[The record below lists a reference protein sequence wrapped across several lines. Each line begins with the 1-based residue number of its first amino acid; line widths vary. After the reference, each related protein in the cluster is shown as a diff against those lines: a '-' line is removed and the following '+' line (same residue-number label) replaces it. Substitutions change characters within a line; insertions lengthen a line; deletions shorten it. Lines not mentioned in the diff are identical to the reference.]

1 MSALGRFR
9 AFLKDRSASASVE
22 YVVLFLPLIALV
34 FTSFQ
39 IALAFHFALTAQK
52 AVENGARVAAV
63 RDPVYRRE
71 YLPTTNVPAAG
82 ARTGDACALNNN
94 CVAPSG
100 GPWVCTNADL
110 NQPQCDANAFKEVFD
125 EVAAVAYLLNP
136 DNLVVAYDYYE
147 LGFANG
153 PFVPLV
159 TVTIAERPFMLQFF
173 FNLAYGQDREAG
185 SQEVGLLPAV
195 QATAIA
201 EDLSSVN

>member
-1 MSALGRFR
+1 MLSRIID
-9 AFLKDRSASASVE
+9 FLKDRKASASVE

-52 AVENGARVAAV
+52 AVENGARIAAV
-63 RDPVYRRE
+63 RDPVYHRD
-71 YLPTTNVPAAG
+71 YLPHKNEPAPG
-82 ARTGDACALNNN
+82 AVTGDACAINNK
-94 CVAPSG
+94 CLTPAG
-100 GPWVCTNADL
+100 GPWICTHADL
-110 NQPQCDANAFKEVFD
+110 SEPECDADAFKEVFD
-125 EVAAVAYLLNP
+125 EVASVAYLLNP
-136 DNLVVAYDYYE
+136 DNLIVSYAYYE

-159 TVTIAERPFMLQFF
+159 TVTIAERPFVLQFF
-173 FNLAYGQDREAG
+173 FNLAYGQDQEAG
-185 SQEVGLLPAV
+185 SQEAGLLPAV